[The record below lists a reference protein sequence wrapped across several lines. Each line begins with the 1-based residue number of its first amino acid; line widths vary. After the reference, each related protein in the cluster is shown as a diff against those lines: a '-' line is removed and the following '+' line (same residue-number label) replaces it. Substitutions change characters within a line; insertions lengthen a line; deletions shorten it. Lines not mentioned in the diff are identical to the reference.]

1 MSDAILKAEGVCFG
15 YKHDNAVLSGV
26 SLSFKRGEFTGI
38 IGPNGS
44 GKTTL
49 IKLLSGALR
58 PSGGC
63 VTLDGRDVRDFPVRD
78 LAKRISVVPQSTH
91 MDFDMTALDVAL
103 MGRQPYLRRFE
114 RESDEDIRIAR
125 DALTRTDVIQYQDT
139 PVSALS
145 GGEMQRVIIARAL
158 TQQTDVM
165 LLDEPVASLDVR
177 HAAHILR
184 LSRDLAHKQQVC
196 GVCVLHD
203 LSLAGWFC
211 DRIALMCAG
220 EVYAYG
226 FPADVLTA
234 RAIAD
239 VYGVGADIIADGGH
253 VRVLARYEST
263 I

>member
-15 YKHDNAVLSGV
+15 YKRDKAVLSGV
-26 SLSFKRGEFTGI
+26 SLSFKRGELTGI

-49 IKLLSGALR
+49 IKL
-58 PSGGC
+58 
-63 VTLDGRDVRDFPVRD
+63 
-78 LAKRISVVPQSTH
+78 
-91 MDFDMTALDVAL
+91 
-103 MGRQPYLRRFE
+103 
-114 RESDEDIRIAR
+114 
-125 DALTRTDVIQYQDT
+125 
-139 PVSALS
+139 LS

>member
-1 MSDAILKAEGVCFG
+1 MSDVILKAQDVCFG
-15 YKHDNAVLSGV
+15 YERERAVLTGV
-26 SLSFKRGEFTGI
+26 NLSFSRGMLTGI

-49 IKLLSGALR
+49 IKLLSGAFS
-58 PSGGC
+58 PSSGHI
-63 VTLDGRDVRDFPVRD
+63 TLDGRDVHDFPVRD
-78 LAKRISVVPQSTH
+78 LAKRISVVPQSTR

-114 RESDEDIRIAR
+114 RESDEDICIAR
-125 DALTRTDVIQYQDT
+125 DALRRTDVIQYQDS
-139 PVSALS
+139 PVSELS

-177 HAAHILR
+177 HAAHIL
-184 LSRDLAHKQQVC
+184 DLTRTLTREKDVC

-211 DRIALMCAG
+211 DRIALMFNG
-220 EVYAYG
+220 SVYAYG
-226 FPADVLTA
+226 SPADVLTKQ
-234 RAIAD
+234 AISD
-239 VYGVGADIIADGGH
+239 VYGIGADVINDGGR
-253 VRVLARYEST
+253 VRVLARYE
-263 I
+263 

>member
-15 YKHDNAVLSGV
+15 YKRDKAVLSGV
-26 SLSFKRGEFTGI
+26 SLSFKRGELTGI

-63 VTLDGRDVRDFPVRD
+63 VTLDGRDMRDFPVRD

-125 DALTRTDVIQYQDT
+125 DALSKVRANETRC
-139 PVSALS
+139 
-145 GGEMQRVIIARAL
+145 
-158 TQQTDVM
+158 
-165 LLDEPVASLDVR
+165 ASNENCHFR
-177 HAAHILR
+177 YFP
-184 LSRDLAHKQQVC
+184 
-196 GVCVLHD
+196 LH
-203 LSLAGWFC
+203 
-211 DRIALMCAG
+211 
-220 EVYAYG
+220 
-226 FPADVLTA
+226 
-234 RAIAD
+234 
-239 VYGVGADIIADGGH
+239 
-253 VRVLARYEST
+253 
-263 I
+263 